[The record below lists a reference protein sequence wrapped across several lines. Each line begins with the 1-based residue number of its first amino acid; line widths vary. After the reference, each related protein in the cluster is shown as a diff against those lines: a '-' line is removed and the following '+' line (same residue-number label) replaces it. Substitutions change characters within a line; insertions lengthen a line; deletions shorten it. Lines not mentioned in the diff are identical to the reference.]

1 MIHHPGKTIRM
12 GRLLDAESNRTLI
25 VAIDHGLGGAAS
37 GIENLEQAL
46 EKIIAG
52 NPEAIIMSAGVAK
65 RFQYLLCGKGKP
77 SIIVTVDHGSG
88 STLPSKGSRG
98 EDYRLIVSVEDA
110 LKIGADAVKMVLVF
124 GREDVKIHADNIQFV
139 AQIASQCEQW
149 RVPLLL
155 EPVLWGKTV
164 TAEDRENPQILK
176 HICRIGFELGAD
188 ILKVPYTGDVKT
200 FREIV
205 DICPLPIVILGGAKM
220 ATERDVLVTA
230 AGVIEAGAIGIAF
243 GRNIF
248 QHPNPTGM
256 IRALRKVIH
265 EEANIDDALKMLR
278 E

>member
-1 MIHHPGKTIRM
+1 MIHHPGKTIRI
-12 GRLLDAESNRTLI
+12 GRLLDSESNRTVI

-37 GIENLEQAL
+37 GIEYIEKSL

-65 RFQYLLCGKGKP
+65 RFQYLLCGKSKP
-77 SIIVTVDHGSG
+77 SIIITVDYGSG

-98 EDYRLIVSVEDA
+98 EDYRLIVSVEDS

-124 GREDVKIHADNIQFV
+124 GREEVKIHADNIQAV
-139 AQIASQCEQW
+139 ATIASQCEQW

-188 ILKVPYTGDVKT
+188 ILKVPYTGDIET
-200 FREIV
+200 FREAV

-220 ATERDVLVTA
+220 ATERDALVTA
-230 AGVIEAGAIGIAF
+230 AGAIEAGAIGVAF
-243 GRNIF
+243 GRNVF

-256 IRALRKVIH
+256 IKALRKVIH
-265 EEANIDDALKMLR
+265 EKTSVDEALTLL
-278 E
+278 